1 MNYITPLPVDP
12 AFIQPLA
19 YAPFLSEA
27 IRRQHHTFV
36 ANDSRFAAS
45 ARLLA
50 HLWRQDQQLPP
61 ASAAK
66 TATLRSPR
74 RGPANWLLHR
84 EAAQTGATFL
94 TPAIRDH
101 ARQALLF
108 REPGALWNEDRLWA
122 NLLSSQ
128 ALTLNLLAPLATDLD
143 LATRVWRRLLP
154 GFIQNVTALRFEHSP
169 GRFDDAYFGD
179 GTALDALIEG
189 ITPDGEAA
197 VVTVELKFVEGLT
210 GPAATPR
217 ARYLEAA
224 EASGLYRDAAG
235 AILARPGFEQLRREH
250 VLTDLMLRHGLA
262 SRGCFVFI
270 APQLNRRA
278 QAVAARYR
286 AELVDPAGA
295 SDDSGVG
302 FVNLTL
308 EAVIAATD
316 QAGAPDL
323 AHRLWAR
330 YCNHARVARL
340 ALHGDEPPPAAG
352 PLCALLPPLAPAPDD
367 TTPAKPST
375 ASAASTR
382 RTRKLSPTA
391 SPSSTPGPS
400 SAPRSR
406 KPARPTKTKPAASAP
421 VPAAAGSAR

>member
-61 ASAAK
+61 TSAAR
-66 TATLRSPR
+66 TATLRQPR

-94 TPAIRDH
+94 NPAIREH

-143 LATRVWRRLLP
+143 LASRVWRRLLP
-154 GFIQNVTALRFEHSP
+154 GFIQDVTALRFEHSP
-169 GRFDDAYFGD
+169 GRFDGAYFGD
-179 GTALDALIEG
+179 GTALDALIEA

-197 VVTVELKFVEGLT
+197 IVTIELKFVEGLS

-217 ARYLEAA
+217 ARYVEAA
-224 EASGLYRDAAG
+224 QASGLYRDAACT
-235 AILARPGFEQLRREH
+235 LLTRPGFEQLRREH

-262 SRGCFVFI
+262 SRGCFVLI

-278 QAVAARYR
+278 QAVAAHYR
-286 AELVDPAGA
+286 AELVDPAGTSNDGA
-295 SDDSGVG
+295 VG

-308 EAVIAATD
+308 EAVIAATAE
-316 QAGAPDL
+316 AGAPDL
-323 AHRLWAR
+323 ARQLWAR
-330 YCNHARVARL
+330 YCDHARVARL

-352 PLCALLPPLAPAPDD
+352 PLCALPPPLSPAAD
-367 TTPAKPST
+367 TAVPAKPPT
-375 ASAASTR
+375 VSATSTR
-382 RTRKLSPTA
+382 RTRRPSPTS
-391 SPSSTPGPS
+391 SPTPAPMPS
-400 SAPRSR
+400 PTPRPR
-406 KPARPTKTKPAASAP
+406 KPVRPTKKKPATSTP
-421 VPAAAGSAR
+421 VSAAAGSAR

>member
-1 MNYITPLPVDP
+1 MNYITPFPVDP
-12 AFIQPLA
+12 AFIQLLA

-61 ASAAK
+61 ASASR

-74 RGPANWLLHR
+74 RSPANWLLHR
-84 EAAQTGATFL
+84 DAAQTGATFL

-101 ARQALLF
+101 ALQALLF

-128 ALTLNLLAPLATDLD
+128 ALTLNLLAPLATDLA
-143 LATRVWRRLLP
+143 LASRVWRRLLP
-154 GFIQNVTALRFEHSP
+154 GFIQDVTALRFEHSP

-189 ITPDGEAA
+189 VTPDGEAA
-197 VVTVELKFVEGLT
+197 VVTVELKFVEGLS

-217 ARYLEAA
+217 ARYVEAA
-224 EASGLYRDAAG
+224 QASGLYRDAAG

-262 SRGCFVFI
+262 SRACFVLI

-278 QAVAARYR
+278 QAVATRYR

-295 SDDSGVG
+295 GDAAVS

-308 EAVIAATD
+308 EAVIAATA
-316 QAGAPDL
+316 QASAPDS
-323 AHRLWAR
+323 AHQLWAR
-330 YCNHARVARL
+330 YCDHARVARL
-340 ALHGDEPPPAAG
+340 ALQGDEPPPAAG
-352 PLCALLPPLAPAPDD
+352 PLCALPPPLLPAAD
-367 TTPAKPST
+367 TTTAAKPSKV
-375 ASAASTR
+375 SAASTR
-382 RTRKLSPTA
+382 RTR
-391 SPSSTPGPS
+391 SPSPASSPAPTPGPT

-406 KPARPTKTKPAASAP
+406 KPARPTKTKPATSAP
-421 VPAAAGSAR
+421 VSAVAGSAR